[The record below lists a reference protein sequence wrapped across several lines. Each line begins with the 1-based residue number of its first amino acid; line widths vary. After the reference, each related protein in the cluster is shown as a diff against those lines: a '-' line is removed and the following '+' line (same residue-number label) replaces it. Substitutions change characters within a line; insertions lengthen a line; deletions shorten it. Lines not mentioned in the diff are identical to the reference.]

1 MRRALTRVGL
11 FLLIWG
17 LTACSAPNITTEE
30 ESRVSQHNVLVVYTA
45 EAAQAAEAIQAAL
58 GTDRAPLE
66 EADAA
71 SYEYVFLGFE
81 TQNDK
86 LPDEV
91 RQFLADADWGAK
103 TIYTFVR
110 GSDNTQTE
118 IQAAISNL
126 QPGALLGSDMLL
138 YTAQDSES
146 SIMEWAQNLGL
157 TEGEALP

>member
-30 ESRVSQHNVLVVYTA
+30 ESSVSQHNVLVVYTA
-45 EAAQAAEAIQAAL
+45 EAAQAAEEIQAAL

-91 RQFLADADWGAK
+91 RQFLADADWG
-103 TIYTFVR
+103 
-110 GSDNTQTE
+110 
-118 IQAAISNL
+118 
-126 QPGALLGSDMLL
+126 
-138 YTAQDSES
+138 
-146 SIMEWAQNLGL
+146 
-157 TEGEALP
+157 GENHLCVCSRLW